1 MIPVVDGHNDALL
14 RAWRSGES
22 LRDRSE
28 AGHLDLPR
36 MREGGIA
43 AAFFAIFVPEDD
55 HEADPRASVLETDD
69 GWEVPYPTPLDAHRA
84 MTVAREI
91 AAIAE
96 RDLDL
101 VRTVEDLERCIAGGE
116 PGPEASQSDMPEARS
131 GIIPCSPISAPGA
144 ILHLEGAEPVGAD
157 LRDLDAWVE
166 RGVRS
171 IGMVWS
177 RPNAFGHGVP
187 FRFPGTPDEGPGLTD
202 AGRAL
207 VRACNERGILVD
219 LAHLNTRGFFD
230 VAALTDAPLVVTHSG
245 AHAIAPQP
253 RNLKDE
259 QLDAIGDSG
268 GLVGVFFDV
277 VMTRSDGELVLDTPL
292 DVIAEHIDYVVERV
306 GIDHVALG
314 SDFDGCFPPA
324 AVDDASKTQELLAVL
339 GWSDDELAKL
349 AHGNWLRVLR
359 STWRS

>member
-1 MIPVVDGHNDALL
+1 VIPVVDGHNDALL

-28 AGHLDLPR
+28 DGHLDLVR

-43 AAFFAIFVPEDD
+43 AGFFAIFVPEDD
-55 HEADPRASVLETDD
+55 AEGDPRENVVETED
-69 GWEVPYPTPLDAHRA
+69 GWEVPFPEALEAGRGA
-84 MTVAREI
+84 SIAQEI

-101 VRTVEDLERCIAGGE
+101 IRTVADLERCIAGGE
-116 PGPEASQSDMPEARS
+116 PA
-131 GIIPCSPISAPGA
+131 A
-144 ILHLEGAEPVGAD
+144 ILHLEGAEPLD
-157 LRDLDAWVE
+157 PSLRDLDAWVE

-171 IGMVWS
+171 IGIVWS
-177 RPNAFGHGVP
+177 RPNAFGQGVP
-187 FRFPGTPDEGPGLTD
+187 FRFPGAPDEGPGLTD
-202 AGRAL
+202 AGREL
-207 VRACNERGILVD
+207 VRACNERGVLVD
-219 LAHLNTRGFFD
+219 LAHLNEGAFFD
-230 VAALTDAPLVVTHSG
+230 VASLSEAPLVVTHAG

-253 RNLKDE
+253 RNLTDA

-277 VMTRSDGELVLDTPL
+277 VMTRNDGDLIFDTPL
-292 DVIAEHIDYVVERV
+292 DVIAEHIDYIAERI

-324 AVDDASKTQELLAVL
+324 AIGDASKTQELLGVL

-349 AHGNWLRVLR
+349 AHGNWVRVLR
-359 STWRS
+359 ATWG

>member
-1 MIPVVDGHNDALL
+1 VIPVVDGHNDALL

-22 LRDRSE
+22 LHDRG
-28 AGHLDLPR
+28 ADGHLDLVR

-55 HEADPRASVLETDD
+55 MPGDPRENVVETED
-69 GWEVPYPTPLDAHRA
+69 GWEVAFPEPLEAGRGA
-84 MTVAREI
+84 SIAQEI
-91 AAIAE
+91 AAVAE

-101 VRTVEDLERCIAGGE
+101 VRTIEDLERCIAGG
-116 PGPEASQSDMPEARS
+116 G
-131 GIIPCSPISAPGA
+131 PGA
-144 ILHLEGAEPVGAD
+144 ILHLEGAEPVD
-157 LRDLDAWVE
+157 PELRSLDAWVE

-171 IGMVWS
+171 IGVVWS

-207 VRACNERGILVD
+207 VRACNERGVLVD
-219 LAHLNTRGFFD
+219 LAHLNERGFFD
-230 VAALTDAPLVVTHSG
+230 VAALTDAPLVVTHAG
-245 AHAIAPQP
+245 VHAIAPQP
-253 RNLKDE
+253 RNLTDA

-277 VMTRSDGELVLDTPL
+277 VMTRNDGELMFDTPL
-292 DVIAEHIDYVVERV
+292 DVIAEHIDYIAERI
-306 GIDHVALG
+306 GLEHVALG

-324 AVDDASKTQELLAVL
+324 ALGDASKMQSMLDVL
-339 GWSDDELAKL
+339 GWNDDELEQL

-359 STWRS
+359 STWKN